1 MHLKKQTTQRPISPA
16 FVESSCYVANCHK
29 THFGAVCGP
38 VYWFA
43 PRLSAMAVC
52 SGQPTTMYNEQ
63 SISLWCHVWV
73 FKVCACAIKFALA
86 LIGLIITYFISYMNT
101 TTFSDKIV
109 TPTWSYLRHARQVL
123 TNDPTKNTLL
133 WHVDFDQ
140 DSRNNFGQTG
150 WPRRR
155 FEQRIISVTRCSNKR
170 SLFFS

>member
-1 MHLKKQTTQRPISPA
+1 MQRKTEICLDVGLWMRKQFGIANWNENNWRPLLRTIGTP
-16 FVESSCYVANCHK
+16 N
-29 THFGAVCGP
+29 
-38 VYWFA
+38 
-43 PRLSAMAVC
+43 LSLHI
-52 SGQPTTMYNEQ
+52 N
-63 SISLWCHVWV
+63 
-73 FKVCACAIKFALA
+73 KFALA

-123 TNDPTKNTLL
+123 TNDPTKNTLF